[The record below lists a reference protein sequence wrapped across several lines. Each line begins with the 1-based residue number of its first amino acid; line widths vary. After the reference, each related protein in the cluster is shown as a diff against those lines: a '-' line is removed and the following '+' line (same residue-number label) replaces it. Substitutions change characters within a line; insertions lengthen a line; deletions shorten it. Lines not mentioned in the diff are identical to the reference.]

1 MAQQRPQSGEG
12 GTWRR
17 LLWFV
22 ALWGTGVATI
32 AVVGYG
38 LRAVFF

>member
-1 MAQQRPQSGEG
+1 MAQQPSSDGPA
-12 GTWRR
+12 WRK

-22 ALWGTGVATI
+22 ILWGAGVLTI

-38 LRAVFF
+38 LRAVFFS